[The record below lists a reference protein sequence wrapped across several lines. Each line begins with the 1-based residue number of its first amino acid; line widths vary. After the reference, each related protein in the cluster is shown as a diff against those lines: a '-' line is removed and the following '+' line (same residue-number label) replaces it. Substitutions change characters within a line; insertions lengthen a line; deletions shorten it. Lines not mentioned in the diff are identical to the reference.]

1 MYCFLIR
8 LFRVIV
14 CKNDCNFGRLLS
26 VPSNFSANVT
36 AFYSSVVNYLPSKAA
51 TKCMNQNPAM
61 ASAMSN
67 LSPSQLAANPGKY
80 FYHTINAAHSNFFS

>member
-1 MYCFLIR
+1 
-8 LFRVIV
+8 
-14 CKNDCNFGRLLS
+14 
-26 VPSNFSANVT
+26 
-36 AFYSSVVNYLPSKAA
+36 
-51 TKCMNQNPAM
+51 MNQNPAM